1 VRWWKPLR
9 RRRWTLAGRMLAMQ
23 LMIVCVVLVGVA
35 AVSVAQSNARF
46 RDTAGDRALQVA
58 ERLAVTAGVRDAAA
72 SNGRAYVGQAQSVI
86 ESGRAWSDST
96 YVVVAVRDRRI
107 IASTDPLPPR
117 SIRRVQ
123 DTEAFRLG
131 RAWIGRDEQT
141 GAALAMAPIINVDT
155 RETDGVVAVG
165 RQYPSV
171 LDNLAAAMPNL
182 LTYLGI
188 ASALGVLGSLLLA
201 RTVKRQTLGLEPRE
215 ITGLVE
221 QREALLHG
229 IKEGVLAVDLQRR
242 ITMVNDEAA
251 HLLGIPLTST
261 GQALGTV
268 DGTGRLAEI
277 FDGPEPATDRILP
290 LHGRVL
296 TLNRMPVRS
305 HGRHIGWVATLR
317 DRTELLELQRELD
330 LTRKTTDTLRAQA
343 HEFSNR
349 MHIVSGL
356 IELGEYD
363 DVRSYIQQVAADQ
376 TELTTSIT
384 ARVSDPAVA
393 ALLIAKSS
401 QAAER
406 GASFVV
412 EPTTRLPR
420 MEERLATDVSTVLGN
435 LVDNAL
441 DAVGTGPDPFVA
453 VEVLE
458 RDGAVRIQVRD
469 SGPGV
474 DIGLE
479 DRVFRHGF
487 STKESEAGDGRG
499 IGLALVRMICRNRG
513 GDVSVHNEGG
523 AVFVATLPLRA
534 PASRP

>member
-1 VRWWKPLR
+1 
-9 RRRWTLAGRMLAMQ
+9 
-23 LMIVCVVLVGVA
+23 VV
-35 AVSVAQSNARF
+35 
-46 RDTAGDRALQVA
+46 
-58 ERLAVTAGVRDAAA
+58 
-72 SNGRAYVGQAQSVI
+72 
-86 ESGRAWSDST
+86 ESGRTFSGST
-96 YVVVAVRDRRI
+96 YVVVAVPDRRI
-107 IASTDPLPPR
+107 IASTDPLPLA

-123 DTEAFRLG
+123 WTEAFLG
-131 RAWIGRDEQT
+131 RSWMGRDEAT
-141 GAALAMAPIINVDT
+141 GAALAMAPIINVKT

-165 RQYPSV
+165 RQYPSL
-171 LDNLAAAMPNL
+171 LDNLAAATPNL

-188 ASALGVLGSLLLA
+188 ASALGVLGSLLLS

-229 IKEGVLAVDLQRR
+229 IKEGVLAVDLERR

-251 HLLGIPLTST
+251 HLLGVPLASA
-261 GQALGTV
+261 GQLLTTV
-268 DGTGRLAEI
+268 DDTGRLLEI
-277 FDGPEPATDRILP
+277 FDGTDAATDRILP

-363 DVRSYIQQVAADQ
+363 DVRSYIQRVAADQ
-376 TELTTSIT
+376 TDLTTSVT
-384 ARVSDPAVA
+384 ARVADPAVA
-393 ALLIAKSS
+393 ALLIAKAS

-406 GASFVV
+406 GAAFVL
-412 EPTTRLPR
+412 EPTTRLQR
-420 MEERLATDVSTVLGN
+420 LDERLATDVSTVLGN

-441 DAVGTGPDPFVA
+441 DAAGAGPDPFVA
-453 VEVLE
+453 VEVLQL
-458 RDGAVRIQVRD
+458 DGAVRMQVRD

-474 DIGLE
+474 DSGME
-479 DRVFRHGF
+479 QRVFAHGF
-487 STKESEAGDGRG
+487 STKQSESGDRRG
-499 IGLALVRMICRNRG
+499 IGLALVRVVCRKRG
-513 GDVSVHNEGG
+513 GDVSVHNDGG
-523 AVFVATLPLRA
+523 AVFVATLPVRT
-534 PASRP
+534 PAGKA